1 MLGYLRETEEI
12 AKKEK
17 IDPIT
22 GVIRTG
28 LDTYLKVIFP
38 EITDWIHDKSI
49 TGITKKRPDYRS
61 ESLKMIIEFDGI
73 PHYTSPIQIKRD
85 EENTK
90 YYESLGYKVIRIPY
104 FIQLTHDVVLK
115 LFNKNISSNL
125 LFDESIPSLYYPNI
139 GCPGFLCPLGIK
151 RMAKDFMNLSQKQY
165 EVNVEKLIEANNN
178 DITGVVNLISEVYH
192 LFY

>member
-165 EVNVEKLIEANNN
+165 EVNVEKLIEANNY

>member
-1 MLGYLRETEEI
+1 MNKLL
-12 AKKEK
+12 
-17 IDPIT
+17 P
-22 GVIRTG
+22 
-28 LDTYLKVIFP
+28 
-38 EITDWIHDKSI
+38 
-49 TGITKKRPDYRS
+49 S
-61 ESLKMIIEFDGI
+61 E
-73 PHYTSPIQIKRD
+73 IKRD